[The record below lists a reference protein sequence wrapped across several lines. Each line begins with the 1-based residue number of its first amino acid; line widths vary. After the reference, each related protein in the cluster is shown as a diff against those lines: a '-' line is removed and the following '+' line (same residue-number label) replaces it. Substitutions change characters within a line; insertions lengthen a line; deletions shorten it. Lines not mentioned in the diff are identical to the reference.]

1 MANGATDASSS
12 ILFDD
17 GYDSY
22 YANRLWQLLPGVYRA
37 LDSDTV
43 GVDGP
48 LQELVT
54 RIGAQIAVVRRSI
67 DRLWADQS
75 IETCDDWVIPYM
87 GNLLDV
93 NLVDGLDATAQRL
106 EVAKTIYYRRRKGT
120 VAILEEIATDVTGC
134 QAVIVEAF
142 RRLARNRHSLD
153 PPVGAASAFTA
164 GVDGSGG
171 ATITSLLGHEG
182 VIGSLTGTL
191 SGGTADLRSAHGAAL
206 TGSPFDEFAH
216 TVDVRAGQGAVGL
229 YGIGKL
235 LVFLWRLQAFP
246 VAGVDPVAVAGCPE
260 PTYVFDPTGRC
271 APLFMQQQQP
281 TGDDFADSWTAAL
294 EWQVPGPLTD
304 SFQRALGTPT
314 PDYPDASNVY
324 GFYAI
329 DVSGDPLSAD
339 AFEVTPET
347 GQFTLSAAPSEPPV
361 VAYHY
366 GFPAMIGAGTYDRT
380 QVGDPPSPVG
390 TPVIVTGVA
399 DLADAL
405 NGAGGTGTIQI
416 GDSRTYASIPDVGTT
431 AAPITEMVIQAGSQ
445 ERPLVRL
452 PPPGDPGLP
461 PTAWVLCG
469 GGDQALADEG
479 LPSLTLDGLM
489 FSGGDIVLR
498 GAFASVRLTGFTADP
513 GTAAADGS
521 GFAQAVDGVPLS
533 PTRIWIEADPDAEPD
548 APGAIEQLTIDH
560 CVLGSVRTRNGGAV
574 ANATVTDTII
584 QGLAPE
590 PASDGTLES
599 GSIHD
604 PALLAALLASG
615 SPLAGQLVGAMPAGS
630 QKAIAAVSK
639 SNMPSAV
646 NDSTLQA
653 IVTGLNA
660 LIGGSQRL
668 DQIASFAGVPVSAE
682 LSEVLASPV
691 ESGDPTPDPVGFAA
705 VNLALLE
712 AAFPLALAPAALA
725 LADASVSLE
734 RVSVIGS
741 TFVHRLSASDS
752 IITDFSVVEDVQD
765 GCVRYSAVSVDSYTP
780 RQYNSALV
788 ATDSSL
794 FTSTFFGHPAY
805 GQLLETADSEIVSAP
820 TAVTITAG
828 ASTGSEMG
836 AYSSG
841 LAPVKERGLLVK
853 YAEYMPLGLT
863 PVIVHVT

>member
-1 MANGATDASSS
+1 MANGTTSESSS
-12 ILFDD
+12 TLFDD

-54 RIGAQIAVVRRSI
+54 RIGAQVAVVRRSI

-75 IETCDDWVIPYM
+75 IETCDDWVIPYI

-93 NLVDGLDATAQRL
+93 NLVDGLDSSAQRL
-106 EVAKTIYYRRRKGT
+106 DVAKTIYYRRRKGT

-142 RRLARNRHSLD
+142 RRLARNRHNLD
-153 PPVGAASAFTA
+153 PPVGAGSALTA

-171 ATITSLLGHEG
+171 ETITSLLGHEG
-182 VIGSLTGTL
+182 LIGSLTGTPA
-191 SGGTADLRSAHGAAL
+191 GGTADLRSAHGAAL
-206 TGSPFDEFAH
+206 AGNPFDEFSH
-216 TVDVRAGQGAVGL
+216 TADMRAGQGAVGL

-246 VAGVDPVAVAGCPE
+246 VAGVDPVLVTGCSE
-260 PTYVFDPTGRC
+260 ATYVFDPTGRC
-271 APLFMQQQQP
+271 TPLFMEQLQP
-281 TGDDFADSWTAAL
+281 VGDDFADSWTAAL
-294 EWQVPGPLTD
+294 EWQVPGPLSD
-304 SFQRALGTPT
+304 SLQRALGTPS
-314 PDYPDASNVY
+314 PPYPDAGNVY
-324 GFYAI
+324 SFFSI
-329 DVSGDPLSAD
+329 DVSGDPLSAGQY
-339 AFEVTPET
+339 EVTPET
-347 GQFTLSAAPSEPPV
+347 GQFTLSAVPSEAPTV
-361 VAYHY
+361 GYHY

-380 QVGDPPSPVG
+380 QVADPPSPVG
-390 TPVIVTGVA
+390 TTVSVKGVA

-405 NGAGGTGTIQI
+405 NGAAGTGTIQI
-416 GDSRTYASIPDVGTT
+416 GDSRTYASVPDVGTT
-431 AAPITEMVIQAGSQ
+431 AAPITEVLIQAGPQ

-452 PPPGDPGLP
+452 APPADASAP
-461 PTAWVLCG
+461 PAAWVLCG

-489 FSGGDIVLR
+489 FSGGDIILR

-513 GTAAADGS
+513 GTAAADGN
-521 GFAQAVDGVPLS
+521 GFAQSVDGVPLN
-533 PTRIWIEADPDAEPD
+533 PTRIWIEADPDAEAG
-548 APGAIEQLTIDH
+548 APGAIEHLTIDH
-560 CVLGSVRTRNGGAV
+560 CVLGPVRTRNGGAV

-590 PASDGTLES
+590 PAPGGTLAS
-599 GSIHD
+599 GSIYD

-630 QKAIAAVSK
+630 QKA
-639 SNMPSAV
+639 
-646 NDSTLQA
+646 L
-653 IVTGLNA
+653 VTGLNA
-660 LIGGSQRL
+660 LIAGSQRL
-668 DQIASFAGVPVSAE
+668 DEVASFAGVPLSAE
-682 LSEVLASPV
+682 LNETLASPV
-691 ESGDPTPDPVGFAA
+691 ASGGSTPDAGEFAA
-705 VNLALLE
+705 VNLALLQ

-725 LADASVSLE
+725 LADTSVSLE
-734 RVSVIGS
+734 RVTVIGS
-741 TFVHRLSASDS
+741 TFVHRLYASDS
-752 IITDFSVVEDVQD
+752 IITDFSVVDDVQD

-780 RQYNSALV
+780 RQYNSALL

-820 TAVTITAG
+820 TAVTVTAG

>member
-1 MANGATDASSS
+1 MANGATDQSSS

-22 YANRLWQLLPGVYRA
+22 YANRVWQLLPGVYRA

-43 GVDGP
+43 GIDGP

-75 IETCDDWVIPYM
+75 IETCDDWVIPYI

-93 NLVDGLDATAQRL
+93 NLVDGLDASAQRV

-142 RRLARNRHSLD
+142 RRIARHRHSLD
-153 PPVGAASAFTA
+153 PPVGAGSALTA

-182 VIGSLTGTL
+182 LIGSLTGTP
-191 SGGTADLRSAHGAAL
+191 SGGTADLRSAHGATL
-206 TGSPFDEFAH
+206 TRGAFDEFAH
-216 TVDVRAGQGAVGL
+216 AVDVRAGQGVVGL

-246 VAGVDPVAVAGCPE
+246 VAGVDPVLVTGCSE

-271 APLFMQQQQP
+271 VPLFMEQLQP
-281 TGDDFADSWTAAL
+281 IGDDFADSWTAAL

-314 PDYPDASNVY
+314 PAYPNASDIY
-324 GFYAI
+324 SFFAI
-329 DVSGDPLSAD
+329 DVGGDPLGAD
-339 AFEVTPET
+339 AFAVTPET

-380 QVGDPPSPVG
+380 QVADPPSPVG
-390 TPVIVTGVA
+390 TPVIVTGVTA
-399 DLADAL
+399 LADAL
-405 NGAGGTGTIQI
+405 NSAGGSGTVQI
-416 GDSRTYASIPDVGTT
+416 GDSRTYSSIPDVGTT
-431 AAPITEMVIQAGSQ
+431 AAPVTEMVIQAGPQ
-445 ERPLVRL
+445 ERPLVRV
-452 PPPGDPGLP
+452 PPPGDPGSP

-513 GTAAADGS
+513 GTATADGS
-521 GFAQAVDGVPLS
+521 GFAQAVDGAPLS
-533 PTRIWIEADPDAEPD
+533 PTRIWIEADPDAESG

-574 ANATVTDTII
+574 ANVTVTDTII

-590 PASDGTLES
+590 PAPDGTLDA
-599 GSIHD
+599 GNIYD

-615 SPLAGQLVGAMPAGS
+615 SPLASQLVGAMPSGS
-630 QKAIAAVSK
+630 QKAV
-639 SNMPSAV
+639 V
-646 NDSTLQA
+646 N
-653 IVTGLNA
+653 GLNA
-660 LIGGSQRL
+660 LIAGSQRL
-668 DQIASFAGVPVSAE
+668 DDIASFAGVPLSAE
-682 LSEVLASPV
+682 LKEALVAPAA
-691 ESGDPTPDPVGFAA
+691 SGDSAPVAGEFSTI
-705 VNLALLE
+705 NLALLQ

-734 RVSVIGS
+734 RVTLIGS
-741 TFVHRLSASDS
+741 AFVHRLYASDS